1 MVHCGTPMWAI
12 EWERKAKELKF
23 EVLNKKVLADDA
35 LEREK
40 REEKEIIFVGQML
53 TAFLIVQN
61 YKGRKSWK
69 MMDPVI

>member
-1 MVHCGTPMWAI
+1 
-12 EWERKAKELKF
+12 LKF